1 MKPIKSIAVIAG
13 GTSSE
18 REVSLR
24 SGANVLKSLLSLGY
38 TARILDPSKEEISAD
53 EFDFAFLAL
62 HGKGG
67 EDGSIQ
73 GVLEWKGIP
82 YSGSGILASAIAC
95 NKIVTKKLLLAD
107 GLPTAPFVELQ
118 SLLDL
123 SKVQSFPVVIK
134 PALEGSSIGVFMVSS
149 EQELRI
155 KYNEMSEQFS
165 HLFVES
171 YIKGREITVS
181 LLDDHVYPILE
192 LIPKNSFYDFES
204 KYTAG
209 MTQFLLPAPLGTEL
223 EATVK
228 RLAKQA
234 YDLVGCRGAVRVDMI
249 IDTHNSPYILEL
261 NTIPGMTDTS
271 DLPAQAQAA
280 GISFDQLINQII
292 HASL

>member
-24 SGANVLKSLLSLGY
+24 SGANVLKALLSLGY

-149 EQELRI
+149 EKELRI
-155 KYNEMSEQFS
+155 KYDEMSEQFS

-192 LIPKNSFYDFES
+192 LIPKNTFYDFEA

-209 MTQFLLPAPLGTEL
+209 MTQFLLPSPLGTEL

-228 RLAKQA
+228 RLAKRA